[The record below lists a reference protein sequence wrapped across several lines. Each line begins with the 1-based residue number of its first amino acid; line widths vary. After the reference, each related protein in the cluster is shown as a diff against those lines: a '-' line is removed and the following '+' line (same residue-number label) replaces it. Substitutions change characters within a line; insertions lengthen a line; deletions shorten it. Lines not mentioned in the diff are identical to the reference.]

1 MTITRREFLKSSG
14 SLVVSVGATGGM
26 HATFISEALAQAT
39 SFASPPADSLD
50 TWLSIGR
57 DGKVLAFSGK
67 VDHGQGLRT
76 ALRQIVAEE
85 LEVPVDR
92 VSMLM
97 GDTVL
102 TPNQG
107 GASASTG
114 IRAGAKP
121 LRNAAAEARRLLV
134 NAGAARLGVQPDAV
148 AVDNGNV
155 FVKADPARRVAYESL
170 IAGKFDAKLT
180 WNKQVG
186 NGMDVSGE
194 GKPKAVSAYR
204 VVGQSVARDDIPA
217 KILGSE
223 DYVAN
228 VRLPNMLHGRMV
240 RPAVAA
246 AVPVKVDEASIRD
259 INGAKVV
266 WKKDFLGV
274 VAETEWDAIKAAR
287 KLKVQWSSPTQTWPT
302 HDGLFDHIRKAAVVA
317 SNGQNGF
324 LGKKEVNEGPTQA
337 ALAKAAKVIEAEYE
351 CPFQSHA
358 RMGPSVAVA
367 DVKNG
372 MATLY
377 TDSQKP
383 HFHRLGISKLLNIAE
398 DKIHVVFKEGA
409 GSYGRSDA
417 DEASFEAAVMSQ
429 ELGRPV
435 RVQWMRDE
443 GTAWDPKAPAAVV
456 ALKAGL
462 DNAGNVD
469 GWHFRAKGFSGWDVK
484 WIADAPEQTLAGM
497 QLGHKKWNMHNFDT
511 PHESYQFPA
520 KVDFWQTIAP
530 LQEQASP
537 LRAAHLRAPQEY
549 QTRFAQ
555 ESFVDEVAAAAGQDP
570 VAFRLKYLKNP
581 REIAVIK
588 AATDKAGWGADDAKP
603 KRSSG
608 NLARGRGISMIS
620 GYGAYAAVIADVE
633 IDKRSGRVWCR
644 RVTVAHDCGLIIN
657 PGSLKLVIEANVIQ
671 GLSRALHE
679 EVWFDQKMVTSK
691 DWVSYPILDMKDAPE
706 AIDIVLIDRK
716 DEPSGGAGE
725 PSMVAVPA
733 AVANAIYNATGVRV
747 RRYPFVAA
755 RMKKA
760 IAA

>member
-1 MTITRREFLKSSG
+1 MTTTRREFLKSSG
-14 SLVVSVGATGGM
+14 SLFVAVGATGGV
-26 HATFISEALAQAT
+26 HATFISEALAQVK
-39 SFASPPADSLD
+39 SFASPPADLLD

-57 DGKVLAFSGK
+57 DGSVLAFSGK

-76 ALRQIVAEE
+76 ALRQVVAEE
-85 LEVPVDR
+85 LDVAVDR

-114 IRAGAKP
+114 IRMGAKP
-121 LRNAAAEARRLLV
+121 LRNAAAEARRVLV

-148 AVDNGNV
+148 AVDNGVV
-155 FVKADPARRVAYESL
+155 FVKAEPARRVAYESL
-170 IAGKFDAKLT
+170 IAGKFDTKLT

-186 NGMDVSGE
+186 NFMDVNGE
-194 GKPKAVSAYR
+194 AKPKAVAAYK
-204 VVGQSVARDDIPA
+204 VVGQPVARDDIPA
-217 KILGSE
+217 KILGTE
-223 DYVAN
+223 DYVGN
-228 VRLPNMLHGRMV
+228 VRVPNMLHGRMV
-240 RPAVAA
+240 RPSVAA
-246 AVPVKVDEASIRD
+246 AVPVKVDESSIRD
-259 INGAKVV
+259 IKGAKVV

-287 KLKVQWSSPTQTWPT
+287 KLKVQWSNPSQTWPT
-302 HDGLFDHIRKAAVVA
+302 HDGLYEHIRKAAVVA
-317 SNGQNGF
+317 SNGQNSF

-337 ALAKAAKVIEAEYE
+337 SLAKAAKVIEAEYE

-358 RMGPSVAVA
+358 RMGPSVGVA
-367 DVKNG
+367 DVRNG
-372 MATLY
+372 MATIY

-383 HFHRLGISKLLNIAE
+383 HFHRLGLSKLLNIPE
-398 DKIHVVFKEGA
+398 DRIHVIFKEGA

-443 GTAWDPKAPAAVV
+443 GIAWDPKAPAAVV
-456 ALKAGL
+456 SMKAGI
-462 DNAGNVD
+462 DSAGNVN
-469 GWHFRAKGFSGWDVK
+469 GWLFRAKGFSGWDVK

-520 KVDFWQTIAP
+520 KVDYWQTIAP

-549 QTRFAQ
+549 QSRFAQ
-555 ESFVDEVAAAAGQDP
+555 ESFVDEVAAASGQDP
-570 VAFRLKYLKNP
+570 VAFRLKYLKDP

-588 AATDKAGWGADDAKP
+588 AAAEKAAWGADDAKP
-603 KRSSG
+603 RPSSG
-608 NLARGRGISMIS
+608 NIARGRGISMIS
-620 GYGAYAAVIADVE
+620 GYGAYAAVIAEVE
-633 IDKRSGRVWCR
+633 VDRRSGRVWCK

-679 EVWFDQKMVTSK
+679 EVWFDQKTVTSK
-691 DWVSYPILDMKDAPE
+691 DWATYSIADMKDVPE
-706 AIDIVLIDRK
+706 AIDVVLIDRK
-716 DEPSGGAGE
+716 DLPSGGAGE

-755 RMKKA
+755 RIKKA
-760 IAA
+760 IVA